1 MKIIYTSLFVLISFQ
16 LFGQKRIAGEYLI
29 QTSDNIEQFVK
40 ETRSAYKSP
49 KAMDIHTIA
58 PVVNTAVLHIE
69 DEQQLDFFRT
79 NPEVVSITPSYM
91 LERREVPNDANYALQ
106 WDMKT
111 AGFQDLWDIT
121 TGGKNYFGDDIVV
134 AVIDQGMEINHID
147 IANQIVVNNGEI
159 PDDGIDNDNNG
170 YIDDYKGYNA
180 SRRQGDVEDHHHGT
194 SVMGIVGAKG
204 NNGTGVTG
212 TNWNVKVLPISNYNL
227 STPAIIHAY
236 QYVYDMRKLYNDT
249 NGEQGLFIVATNLS
263 LGLSGKWEKY
273 KAWCELYDKLK
284 SVGVLNAGA
293 GPNSPINI
301 DNFPDMPANCPSEGL
316 IGVTNTS
323 QEDVLYKDAGF
334 GKNDIDLGAPGQGS
348 YTLKEGDDYGSFG
361 GTSGATPHV
370 AGAIALLQSLPCQE
384 LARLNKE
391 EPSKS
396 VAIIKDALL
405 GGVDT
410 LPSLIDKTATGGRL
424 NVFRAA
430 QRLSGICPEL
440 KFPSKK
446 GALRIIEIKPLD
458 GSLGVEYIS
467 PDEKDITMIIMDAKG
482 NTIATK
488 TFTPPTYGNRI
499 EYIDL
504 PDLHSGVYI
513 VGLYRNAAKNFKK
526 YVHVRK

>member
-1 MKIIYTSLFVLISFQ
+1 MKIIYTSLLVIIALQ
-16 LFGQKRIAGEYLI
+16 LWSQERIAGEYII
-29 QTSDNIEQFVK
+29 QTSEGIEQFVK
-40 ETRSAYKSP
+40 ETRSTYKSAQ
-49 KAMDIHTIA
+49 AMDIRTIA

-69 DEQQLDFFRT
+69 NDSQLDYFKN
-79 NPEVVSITPSYM
+79 NPKVISISPSYK
-91 LERREVPNDANYALQ
+91 LENREVPNDPNYALQ
-106 WDMKT
+106 WDMKV

-121 TGGKNYFGDDIVV
+121 TGGKNHFGDDIVV
-134 AVIDQGMEINHID
+134 AVIDQGMEIDHID
-147 IANQIVVNNGEI
+147 IADQIVVNTSEI
-159 PDDGIDNDNNG
+159 PNDGIDNDNNG

-180 SRRQGDVEDHHHGT
+180 ARMQGDIENHPHGT
-194 SVMGIVGAKG
+194 SVMGIVGARG
-204 NNGTGVTG
+204 NNGNGVTG
-212 TNWNVKVLPISNYNL
+212 TNWNVKILPISNYTL

-249 NGEQGLFIVATNLS
+249 NGEKGIFIVATNLS
-263 LGLSGKWEKY
+263 LGLSGNWQKY

-284 SVGVLNAGA
+284 SVGILNAGA

-301 DNFPDMPANCPSEGL
+301 DEFKDMPANCPSEGL

-323 QEDVLYKDAGF
+323 QDDDLYKDAGF
-334 GKNDIDLGAPGQGS
+334 GKIDIDLGAPGQGS
-348 YTLKEGDDYGSFG
+348 YTLKQGDDYGSFG

-370 AGAIALLQSLPCQE
+370 TGAIALLQSLPCEE
-384 LARLNKE
+384 LARLNIE

-396 VAIIKDALL
+396 VALIKDAIL

-430 QRLSGICPEL
+430 QRLSGVCPEL

-446 GALRIIEIKPLD
+446 GSLRILSIRPLES
-458 GSLGVEYIS
+458 SLGIEYIS
-467 PDEKDITMIIMDAKG
+467 PDEKDITLIIMDTKG

-488 TFTPPTYGNRI
+488 TFTPPAYGNRI
-499 EYIDL
+499 EYVEL
-504 PDLHSGVYI
+504 PELHSGVYI

-526 YVHVRK
+526 YIHVRK